1 MLKGGLLF
9 LVVLLGLGVML
20 VSNVF
25 FIVPETQQA
34 LVLQFGQPKNQ
45 MRDAGLYMKT
55 PFVQN
60 VLYFDKRILNASGE
74 SLEAPDSERRRLLV
88 DAFVRYRIID
98 ALKFY
103 QTLVTP
109 ENGRQRMLTLLSSS
123 LRNEIGKT
131 TIFTVLSEERG
142 VVMQN
147 IQDAVNS
154 SASEFG
160 IEVVDVRI
168 RRADLPQQNI
178 NSILDRM
185 VSEREREAQE
195 ARAEGQEIKNR
206 IESQADR
213 EREVIL
219 AEAHRDSEII
229 RGDGDGERNKIYADS
244 YGKDPEFFAF
254 YRAMVAYE
262 RALGSNDTTMIIA
275 PDSEFFKY
283 LGSDLGR

>member
-1 MLKGGLLF
+1 MLRGGLLF

-20 VSNVF
+20 ISNVF

-88 DAFVRYRIID
+88 DAFVRYRIVD

-142 VVMQN
+142 VVMDN
-147 IQDAVNS
+147 IQNAVNG

-219 AEAHRDSEII
+219 AEANRDSEII
-229 RGDGDGERNKIYADS
+229 RGEGDGERNRIYADS
-244 YGKDPEFFAF
+244 YGQDSEFFAF

-262 RALGSNDTTMIIA
+262 RALGNSDTTMIIA

-283 LGSDLGR
+283 LGSDLGK